1 MSEKKKSKERH
12 TDEEAAVS
20 APAEGKDTKPAKKK
34 KKELIELFPSPVESK
49 ISFDQWVAIRAIKP
63 GHVAGMR
70 SFVKAVNV
78 KRTAKQWDELFKNY

>member
-12 TDEEAAVS
+12 IDEEAAVS

-34 KKELIELFPSPVESK
+34 KELTELFPSPVESK
-49 ISFDQWVAIRAIKP
+49 ISFDQWVAIRAIKH